1 MSRRET
7 KDLKKR
13 KREEGRQKGDDE
25 GCEDDD
31 NDDLDE
37 DYRLLKKMRKG
48 KVSTEEFDKKID
60 LNDAVDDSDS

>member
-13 KREEGRQKGDDE
+13 KMEEERQKKDDE
-25 GCEDDD
+25 DYEDDD
-31 NDDLDE
+31 NDDLEE

-60 LNDAVDDSDS
+60 LNDVVDDSDS